1 MEVLLLAVIGLPVGL
16 VLDALV
22 ARLAVRVDSHAE
34 AEDEDVPAPEPGLGH
49 SEAGSLV
56 LEAAPA
62 QHVWLRR
69 LLITSATILLFALA
83 GAQYGDVA
91 HLPIVTAY
99 LSVLIVCA
107 GTDMLSFRVPNVV
120 TYPAIVAA
128 LAIGIAMPDANAL
141 EVLAGGLLA
150 GGVLLLPSLLTGGIG
165 MGMGDVKLATFVG
178 LSLGFT
184 NVVPAMLV
192 MALLGGAVAVFLLL
206 TGLRKR
212 GEPIPYAPFISAG
225 GIVALLSQG
234 SAFAL
239 VG

>member
-1 MEVLLLAVIGLPVGL
+1 METLLLAVIGLPVGL

-22 ARLAVRVDSHAE
+22 ARLAVRANGQAE
-34 AEDEDVPAPEPGLGH
+34 AEDEDIPAPEPGLGP

-56 LEAAPA
+56 LEADPA
-62 QHVWLRR
+62 RHAWLRR

-83 GAQYGDVA
+83 GARYGDVS

-107 GTDMLSFRVPNVV
+107 GTDILSFRVPNAV
-120 TYPAIVAA
+120 TYPAIAGA
-128 LAIGIAMPDANAL
+128 LAIGLAMADADFL

-165 MGMGDVKLATFVG
+165 MGMGDVKLALFVG
-178 LSLGFT
+178 LALGFS

-192 MALLGGAVAVFLLL
+192 MALFGGAVAVLLL
-206 TGLRKR
+206 VTGLRKR

-225 GIVALLSQG
+225 GIVALRSQG
-234 SAFAL
+234 SAFVQ